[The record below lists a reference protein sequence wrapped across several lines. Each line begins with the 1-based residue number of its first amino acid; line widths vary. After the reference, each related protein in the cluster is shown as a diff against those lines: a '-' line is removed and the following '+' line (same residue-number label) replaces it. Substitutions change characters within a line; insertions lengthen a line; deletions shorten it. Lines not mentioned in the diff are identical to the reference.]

1 MVYETRNVAHSNFIF
16 CCPLDDRGAGRCRNA
31 SLDNNAQPFARETS
45 LTQKTPHSTNQNN
58 EEPWARNSGPASLA
72 SISCCKLQKTH
83 GIGLRDGFLLQWY
96 WMNFGWGLVAFNPC
110 FKKELDEMNF
120 RCVTSFVSKSYQPAS
135 ARIRCNKNF
144 FPDAPNRSISYYFL
158 FKECHFLSSQGARTQ
173 RMKSIGTSASV
184 FHLVQYQGTGV
195 KHEFAGG
202 ANDKRACS
210 LHLPP
215 GSESS
220 TCQSKHECTKGQAC
234 GFHPFQV
241 CYLKLI
247 DRKIQRAKNT
257 KGDNRRNTPTRL
269 NVSLSRR

>member
-1 MVYETRNVAHSNFIF
+1 
-16 CCPLDDRGAGRCRNA
+16 
-31 SLDNNAQPFARETS
+31 
-45 LTQKTPHSTNQNN
+45 
-58 EEPWARNSGPASLA
+58 
-72 SISCCKLQKTH
+72 
-83 GIGLRDGFLLQWY
+83 
-96 WMNFGWGLVAFNPC
+96 
-110 FKKELDEMNF
+110 MNF

-144 FPDAPNRSISYYFL
+144 FPDAPNRSISYCFL

-202 ANDKRACS
+202 TNDRRACS